1 VARLT
6 ALLRERGHDV
16 GSLGKRSVSAVLAHD
31 PAPDVRRLLELRQA
45 GGVAAARKL
54 DSLIAGADIDHRLR
68 GTFKFHA
75 ASTGRWSGSRFQPQ
89 NLKRPENKDT
99 LEAAIVA
106 IRSGEL
112 EQLRA
117 LGSPLALVGD
127 VSRSLII
134 AAPGHTLIGADFS
147 AIESRVLAWLA
158 GETWKLATYRQFDAT
173 GDATLEPYCVTA
185 SRILGRTVTPAD

>member
-1 VARLT
+1 
-6 ALLRERGHDV
+6 LLRERGHKVV
-16 GSLGKRSVSAVLAHD
+16 GLGKRSVSAVLAHD

-54 DSLIAGADIDHRLR
+54 DSLIAGVDADQRLR
-68 GTFKFHA
+68 GTLKFHA

-89 NLKRPENKDT
+89 NLKRVENKDN

-106 IRSGEL
+106 IRGGEL

-127 VSRSLII
+127 ISRSLIGG
-134 AAPGHTLIGADFS
+134 APGCILVGADFS

-158 GETWKLATYRQFDAT
+158 GETWKLDTYREFDAT
-173 GDATLEPYCVTA
+173 GDAA
-185 SRILGRTVTPAD
+185 RRGRSPDREVL